1 MSFICAGCVGEPYLQ
16 RLVQDAATSESPCEY
31 CNGDAPAAD
40 LWTVAQLC
48 DEVLDTFFEES
59 SQTMAVVHFGRTP
72 AGNDL
77 QATISHLTGMPQEAV
92 DIVVEHLASL
102 WYEASSGESRYGDDD
117 PWFVLKSS
125 MAEPLGQA
133 WREMEKSL
141 RSDIR
146 YFNPKAMELL
156 DTIFGELSNDRDN
169 EGQPVVMEAG
179 PGTTLTTLYRGR
191 VFQTEEALAAAL
203 RWPERLLGPPV
214 AGIGAAGRM
223 NGQGQPTF
231 YGATAPEICITEVR
245 PPVGSR
251 IALAAFEV
259 IRPLRL
265 LDLRRLATVEL
276 RPGASLFDAATR
288 SAAQRRDF
296 LRTLGDRLSAPVV
309 PELQDRDYLV
319 TQAVSD
325 YLAAHRT
332 LNVDGIIYPSAQ
344 SRRPDE
350 PPAGDN
356 IVLFRKACDVTDADG
371 GGPTAEIALWEYEED
386 GPGRWFRPSI
396 LFVDRDA
403 PLHGDRS
410 VHPALSLKRNS
421 IVIHDIRAVR
431 YESKP
436 HPVEGVTSL
445 NDRHS
450 G

>member
-1 MSFICAGCVGEPYLQ
+1 MSFICADCVGEPYLQ

-31 CNGDAPAAD
+31 CDGDAPAAD
-40 LWTVAQLC
+40 LWMVAHLC
-48 DEVLDTFFEES
+48 DEVLDKFFEES
-59 SQTMAVVHFGRTP
+59 SQTMAVVHFDRKP

-77 QATISHLTGMPQEAV
+77 QTTISDLTGLPPKAV
-92 DIVVEHLASL
+92 DDVVELLASV
-102 WYEASSGESRYGDDD
+102 WYDADSAESRYGDDD
-117 PWFVLKSS
+117 PWFVRKSS
-125 MAEPLGQA
+125 MAEPLGHA
-133 WREMEKSL
+133 WREMEESL
-141 RSDIR
+141 RSDVR

-156 DTIFGELSNDRDN
+156 DTIFGELSNDRDK
-169 EGQPVVMEAG
+169 EGEPVVMEAG
-179 PGTTLTTLYRGR
+179 PGTSLKTLYRGR
-191 VFQTEEALAAAL
+191 VFQTEDALAAAL
-203 RWPERLLGPPV
+203 RWPERLLGSPV

-223 NGQGQPTF
+223 NGQGQPVF
-231 YGATAPEICITEVR
+231 YGATTPEVCIAEVR

-251 IALAAFEV
+251 IALAAFDV

-276 RPGASLFDAATR
+276 RPDASLFDAATR

-319 TQAVSD
+319 TQAVAD

-332 LNVDGIIYPSAQ
+332 LNVDGIIFPSAQ
-344 SRRPDE
+344 SRRPEE

-356 IVLFRKACDVTDADG
+356 IVLFRKACDVSEADG
-371 GGPTAEIALWEYEED
+371 GGATAEIALWEYEED

-403 PLHGDRS
+403 PWYGHRS
-410 VHPALSLKRNS
+410 VHPALSLKRDS
-421 IVIHDIRAVR
+421 IVIHDICAVR
-431 YESKP
+431 YDSKP

-445 NDRHS
+445 NDRHY

>member
-1 MSFICAGCVGEPYLQ
+1 MSFICADCVGEPCLQ
-16 RLVQDAATSESPCEY
+16 RLLQDAATSEIPCEY
-31 CNGDAPAAD
+31 CDGDAPVAD
-40 LWTVAQLC
+40 LWTVAKLC

-59 SQTMAVVHFGRTP
+59 SHTMAVVHFGRTP

-77 QATISHLTGMPQEAV
+77 QTTISDLTALPREAV
-92 DIVVEHLASL
+92 DVVVEYLASL
-102 WYEASSGESRYGDDD
+102 WYDAGSGESRYGDDD

-125 MAEPLGQA
+125 MAEPLGHA
-133 WREMEKSL
+133 WREMEESL
-141 RSDIR
+141 RSDVR

-156 DTIFGELSNDRDN
+156 DTIFGELSNDRDK

-179 PGTTLTTLYRGR
+179 PGTSLKTLYRGR
-191 VFQTEEALAAAL
+191 VFQTEDALAAAL
-203 RWPERLLGPPV
+203 RWPERLLGSPV

-223 NGQGQPTF
+223 NGQGQPVF
-231 YGATAPEICITEVR
+231 YGATAPEICIAEAR

-276 RPGASLFDAATR
+276 RPGTSLFDAATR
-288 SAAQRRDF
+288 SATQRRDF

-309 PELQDRDYLV
+309 PELHDRNYLV
-319 TQAVSD
+319 TQAVAD

-344 SRRPDE
+344 SRRREE

-356 IVLFRKACDVTDADG
+356 IVLFRKACDVRDADG
-371 GGPTAEIALWEYEED
+371 GCATAEIALWEYEED

-396 LFVDRDA
+396 LFVDRNV
-403 PLHGDRS
+403 PWHGNRS

-421 IVIHDIRAVR
+421 IVIHDICAVR
-431 YESKP
+431 YDSEP

-445 NDRHS
+445 NDRYY

>member
-1 MSFICAGCVGEPYLQ
+1 MSFICADCVNESYLQ
-16 RLVQDAATSESPCEY
+16 RLVQDAATSENPCEY
-31 CNGDAPAAD
+31 CDGDAPAAD
-40 LWTVAQLC
+40 LWAVALLC

-59 SQTMAVVHFGRTP
+59 SHTMAVVHFGRIP

-77 QATISHLTGMPQEAV
+77 QTTISDLTGLPQGAV
-92 DIVVEHLASL
+92 DVVVQHLASL
-102 WYEASSGESRYGDDD
+102 WYDAGSGESRYGDDE
-117 PWFVLKSS
+117 PWFVLKPS
-125 MAEPLGQA
+125 MAEPLGHA
-133 WREMEKSL
+133 WREMEASL

-156 DTIFGELSNDRDN
+156 DTIFSELSNDQDK
-169 EGQPVVMEAG
+169 EGQPVIIEAG
-179 PGTTLTTLYRGR
+179 PGTSLKTLYRGR
-191 VFQTEEALAAAL
+191 VFQTEDTLADAL
-203 RWPERLLGPPV
+203 RWPERFLGSPV

-223 NGQGQPTF
+223 NGQGQPAF
-231 YGATAPEICITEVR
+231 YGATAPEICIAEVR

-276 RPGASLFDAATR
+276 RPGTSLFDAATR

-319 TQAVSD
+319 TQAVAD

-332 LNVDGIIYPSAQ
+332 LNVDGIIYPSSQ
-344 SRRPDE
+344 SRHPEE
-350 PPAGDN
+350 PPVGDN
-356 IVLFRKACDVTDADG
+356 IVLFRKACDVSDADSG
-371 GGPTAEIALWEYEED
+371 GATAEIVLWEYEED

-396 LFVDRDA
+396 LFVGRDA
-403 PLHGDRS
+403 PWHGHRP
-410 VHPALSLKRNS
+410 VHPALSLKRDS
-421 IVIHDIRAVR
+421 IVIHDICAVR
-431 YESKP
+431 YDSKP
-436 HPVEGVTSL
+436 HLVKGVTSL
-445 NDRHS
+445 NDRHY

>member
-1 MSFICAGCVGEPYLQ
+1 MSVICADCVGEPYLQ
-16 RLVQDAATSESPCEY
+16 RLVQDAATSGIPCEY

-40 LWTVAQLC
+40 LWTVVHLC

-59 SQTMAVVHFGRTP
+59 SHTMAVVHFGRTP

-77 QATISHLTGMPQEAV
+77 QTTISDLTGLPQEAV
-92 DIVVEHLASL
+92 DVVVEHLASL
-102 WYEASSGESRYGDDD
+102 WYDAGSGESRYGDDD

-125 MAEPLGQA
+125 MAEPLGHA
-133 WREMEKSL
+133 WREMEESL
-141 RSDIR
+141 RSDVR

-156 DTIFGELSNDRDN
+156 DTIFGELSNDRDK

-179 PGTTLTTLYRGR
+179 PGTSLKTLYRGR
-191 VFQTEEALAAAL
+191 VFQTEDALAAAL
-203 RWPERLLGPPV
+203 RWPERLLGSPV

-223 NGQGQPTF
+223 NGQGQPAF
-231 YGATAPEICITEVR
+231 YGATAPEICIAEVR

-276 RPGASLFDAATR
+276 RPGTSLFDAATR

-296 LRTLGDRLSAPVV
+296 LRTFGDRLSAPVV

-319 TQAVSD
+319 TQAVAD
-325 YLAAHRT
+325 YLAAHRM

-344 SRRPDE
+344 SRRPEE

-356 IVLFRKACDVTDADG
+356 IVLFRKACDVSDADG
-371 GGPTAEIALWEYEED
+371 GGATAEIALWEYEED
-386 GPGRWFRPSI
+386 GPGRRFRPSI
-396 LFVDRDA
+396 LFVDRAA
-403 PLHGDRS
+403 PWHGHRS
-410 VHPALSLKRNS
+410 VHPALSLKRDS
-421 IVIHDIRAVR
+421 IVIHDICAVR
-431 YESKP
+431 YDSKP
-436 HPVEGVTSL
+436 HPVEGVISL
-445 NDRHS
+445 NDRHY

>member
-1 MSFICAGCVGEPYLQ
+1 MSFICADCVGEPYLQ

-31 CNGDAPAAD
+31 CDGDAPAAD
-40 LWTVAQLC
+40 LWMVAHLC
-48 DEVLDTFFEES
+48 DEVLDKFFEES
-59 SQTMAVVHFGRTP
+59 SQTMAVVHFDRKP

-77 QATISHLTGMPQEAV
+77 QTTISNLTGLPQEAV
-92 DIVVEHLASL
+92 DVVVENLASF
-102 WYEASSGESRYGDDD
+102 WYDAGSGEYRYGDDD

-125 MAEPLGQA
+125 MAEPLGHA
-133 WREMEKSL
+133 WREMEESL
-141 RSDIR
+141 RSDVR

-156 DTIFGELSNDRDN
+156 DTIFGELSNDRDKKG
-169 EGQPVVMEAG
+169 EPVVMEAG
-179 PGTTLTTLYRGR
+179 PGTSLKTIYRGR
-191 VFQTEEALAAAL
+191 VFQTEDALVAAL
-203 RWPERLLGPPV
+203 RWPERLLGSPV

-223 NGQGQPTF
+223 NGQGQPVF
-231 YGATAPEICITEVR
+231 YGATTPEVCIAEVR

-276 RPGASLFDAATR
+276 RPGTSLFDAATR

-319 TQAVSD
+319 TQAVAD

-332 LNVDGIIYPSAQ
+332 LNVDGIIFPSAQ
-344 SRRPDE
+344 SRRPEE

-356 IVLFRKACDVTDADG
+356 IVLFRKACDVSEADG
-371 GGPTAEIALWEYEED
+371 GGATAEIALWEYEED

-403 PLHGDRS
+403 PWYGHRS
-410 VHPALSLKRNS
+410 VHPALSLKRDS
-421 IVIHDIRAVR
+421 IVIHDICAVR
-431 YESKP
+431 YDSKP

-445 NDRHS
+445 NDRHY